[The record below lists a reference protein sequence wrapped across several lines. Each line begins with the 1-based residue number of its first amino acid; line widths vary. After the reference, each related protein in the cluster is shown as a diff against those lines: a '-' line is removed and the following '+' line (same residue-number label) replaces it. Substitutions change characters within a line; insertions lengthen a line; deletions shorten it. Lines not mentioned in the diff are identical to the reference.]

1 MQQGWLCLVLLFL
14 LGLPRYALGGDIT
27 ATERE
32 LWLAEPQTQ
41 QKAEELYLLALHNEV
56 DRLQFNLQRISYPAQ
71 EVVRFLLLQKFEQGQ
86 LILTEELA
94 VFIAVQKSQ
103 TPNYLIAER
112 GDGYEFS
119 VPAFDYAAIAHRLLK
134 QAQQQQD
141 IVMFV
146 LQAENG
152 ELNLREWLSGSSA
165 QSVDVRQRLL
175 LTELHRLSPQA
186 MERLI
191 AQITTEQVT
200 SWLPSAMVMVQF
212 AQRSQSHALY
222 QRLWLMKANDEIR
235 QEVARLGAQADG
247 FAKQQLMLAV
257 ENPSLKQEALQA
269 LIEIRPMSM
278 EVEQFLIE
286 KLGQSENASQ
296 VASMLAQSGYQGW
309 LHELVSSNRAVKQ
322 QAILAVL
329 NP

>member
-32 LWLAEPQTQ
+32 LWLAEPHTQ
-41 QKAEELYLLALHNEV
+41 QKVEELYLLALHNEV

-94 VFIAVQKSQ
+94 VFIAAQKSQ

-141 IVMFV
+141 IMMFV

-152 ELNLREWLSGSSA
+152 ELNLREWISGSSA
-165 QSVDVRQRLL
+165 ESVDVRQRLL

-200 SWLPSAMVMVQF
+200 SWLPSATVMVQF
-212 AQRSQSHALY
+212 ARRSQSHALY

>member
-14 LGLPRYALGGDIT
+14 LGLPSYAIGGDIT

-41 QKAEELYLLALHNEV
+41 QKVEELYLLALHNEV

-94 VFIAVQKSQ
+94 VFIAAQKSQ

-152 ELNLREWLSGSSA
+152 ELNLREWLSGSLA
-165 QSVDVRQRLL
+165 QSEARQRLL

-191 AQITTEQVT
+191 GQITTEQVT
-200 SWLPSAMVMVQF
+200 SWLPSATVMVQL
-212 AQRSQSHALY
+212 ARHSQSHALY
-222 QRLWLMKANDEIR
+222 QRLWLMKANDDIR
-235 QEVARLGAQADG
+235 QEVARLAAQADA

>member
-14 LGLPRYALGGDIT
+14 LGLPPYALGGDIT

-41 QKAEELYLLALHNEV
+41 QKVEELYLLALHNEV

-94 VFIAVQKSQ
+94 VFIAAQKSQ

-152 ELNLREWLSGSSA
+152 ELNLREWLPSSLA
-165 QSVDVRQRLL
+165 QSEARQRLL

-200 SWLPSAMVMVQF
+200 SWLPSATVMVQL
-212 AQRSQSHALY
+212 ARHSQSHALY

-235 QEVARLGAQADG
+235 QEVARLAAQADA

-269 LIEIRPMSM
+269 LVEIRPMSM

-309 LHELVSSNRAVKQ
+309 LQELVSSNHAVKQ

>member
-14 LGLPRYALGGDIT
+14 LGLPSYAIGGDIT

-41 QKAEELYLLALHNEV
+41 QKVEELYLLALHNEV

-94 VFIAVQKSQ
+94 VFIAAQKSQ

-152 ELNLREWLSGSSA
+152 ELNLREWLSGSLA
-165 QSVDVRQRLL
+165 QSEARQRLL

-191 AQITTEQVT
+191 GQITTEQVT
-200 SWLPSAMVMVQF
+200 SWLPSATVMVQL
-212 AQRSQSHALY
+212 ARHSQSHALY
-222 QRLWLMKANDEIR
+222 QRLWLMKANDDIR
-235 QEVARLGAQADG
+235 QEVARLAAQADA

-257 ENPSLKQEALQA
+257 ENPSLKQEALRA
-269 LIEIRPMSM
+269 LVEIRPMSM

>member
-14 LGLPRYALGGDIT
+14 LGLPSYAIGGDIT

-32 LWLAEPQTQ
+32 LQTQ
-41 QKAEELYLLALHNEV
+41 QKVEELYLLALHNEV

-94 VFIAVQKSQ
+94 VFIAAQKSQ

-152 ELNLREWLSGSSA
+152 ELNLREWLSGSLA
-165 QSVDVRQRLL
+165 QSEARQRLL

-191 AQITTEQVT
+191 GQITTEQVT
-200 SWLPSAMVMVQF
+200 SWLPSATVMVQL
-212 AQRSQSHALY
+212 ARHSQSHALY

-235 QEVARLGAQADG
+235 QEVARLAAQADA

-269 LIEIRPMSM
+269 LVEIRPMSM

-286 KLGQSENASQ
+286 KLGQSENAFQ

>member
-14 LGLPRYALGGDIT
+14 LLGLPSYAIGGDIT

-41 QKAEELYLLALHNEV
+41 QKVEELYLLALHNEV

-94 VFIAVQKSQ
+94 VFIAAQKSQ

-152 ELNLREWLSGSSA
+152 ELNLREWLSGSLA
-165 QSVDVRQRLL
+165 QSEARQRLL

-191 AQITTEQVT
+191 GQITTEQVT
-200 SWLPSAMVMVQF
+200 SWLPSATVMVQL
-212 AQRSQSHALY
+212 ARHSQSHALY
-222 QRLWLMKANDEIR
+222 QRLWLMKANDDIR
-235 QEVARLGAQADG
+235 QEVARLAAQADA

-269 LIEIRPMSM
+269 LVEIRPMSM

-286 KLGQSENASQ
+286 KLGQSENAFQ

-309 LHELVSSNRAVKQ
+309 LQELVSSNRAVKQ

>member
-14 LGLPRYALGGDIT
+14 LGLPSYAIGGDIT

-41 QKAEELYLLALHNEV
+41 QKVEELYLLALHNEV

-94 VFIAVQKSQ
+94 VFIAAQKSQ

-152 ELNLREWLSGSSA
+152 ELNLREWLSGSLA
-165 QSVDVRQRLL
+165 QSEARQRLL

-191 AQITTEQVT
+191 GQITTEQVT
-200 SWLPSAMVMVQF
+200 SWLPSATVMVQL
-212 AQRSQSHALY
+212 ARHSQSHALY
-222 QRLWLMKANDEIR
+222 QRLWLMKANDDIR
-235 QEVARLGAQADG
+235 QEVARLAAQADA

-257 ENPSLKQEALQA
+257 ENPSLKQEALRA
-269 LIEIRPMSM
+269 LVEIRPMSM

-309 LHELVSSNRAVKQ
+309 LQELVSSNRAVKQ

>member
-14 LGLPRYALGGDIT
+14 LGLPSYAIGGDIT

-32 LWLAEPQTQ
+32 LWLAESQTQ
-41 QKAEELYLLALHNEV
+41 QKVEELYLLALHNEV

-94 VFIAVQKSQ
+94 VFIAAQKSQ
-103 TPNYLIAER
+103 TSNYLIAER

-152 ELNLREWLSGSSA
+152 ELNLREWLPSSLA
-165 QSVDVRQRLL
+165 QSDARQRLL

-191 AQITTEQVT
+191 GQITTEQVT
-200 SWLPSAMVMVQF
+200 SWLPSATVMVQL
-212 AQRSQSHALY
+212 ARHSQSHALY
-222 QRLWLMKANDEIR
+222 QRLWLMKANDDIR
-235 QEVARLGAQADG
+235 QEVARLAAQADA

-269 LIEIRPMSM
+269 LVEIRPMSM

-309 LHELVSSNRAVKQ
+309 LQELVSSNHAVKQ

>member
-1 MQQGWLCLVLLFL
+1 MQQGWLCFVLLFL
-14 LGLPRYALGGDIT
+14 FGLQNVAIGSDIS
-27 ATERE
+27 ANQRQ
-32 LWLAEPQTQ
+32 LWLADLPTQ
-41 QKAEELYLLALHNEV
+41 QKVEELYLLALHNEV
-56 DRLQFNLQRISYPAQ
+56 DRLQFSLQRISYPTQ

-103 TPNYLIAER
+103 TPNYLIAEW

-200 SWLPSAMVMVQF
+200 SWLPSATVMVQF

-286 KLGQSENASQ
+286 KLGQSENVSQ

>member
-14 LGLPRYALGGDIT
+14 LGLPSYAIGGGIT

-32 LWLAEPQTQ
+32 LWLAESQTQ
-41 QKAEELYLLALHNEV
+41 QKVEELYLLALHNEV

-94 VFIAVQKSQ
+94 VFIATQKSQ

-152 ELNLREWLSGSSA
+152 ELNLREWLPGSLA
-165 QSVDVRQRLL
+165 QSEARQRLL

-191 AQITTEQVT
+191 GQITTEQVT
-200 SWLPSAMVMVQF
+200 SWLPSATVMVQL
-212 AQRSQSHALY
+212 ARHSQSHALY

-235 QEVARLGAQADG
+235 QEVARLAAQADA

-269 LIEIRPMSM
+269 LVEIRPMSM

-309 LHELVSSNRAVKQ
+309 LQELVSSNHAVKQ

>member
-14 LGLPRYALGGDIT
+14 LGLPSYAIGGDIT

-32 LWLAEPQTQ
+32 PWLAESQTQ
-41 QKAEELYLLALHNEV
+41 QKVEELYLLALHNEV

-94 VFIAVQKSQ
+94 VFIAAQKSQ
-103 TPNYLIAER
+103 TSNYLIAER

-152 ELNLREWLSGSSA
+152 ELNLREWLPSSLA
-165 QSVDVRQRLL
+165 QSEARQRLL

-191 AQITTEQVT
+191 GQITTEQVT
-200 SWLPSAMVMVQF
+200 SWLPSATVMVQL
-212 AQRSQSHALY
+212 ARHSQSHALY
-222 QRLWLMKANDEIR
+222 QRLWLMKANDDIR
-235 QEVARLGAQADG
+235 QEVARLAAQADA

-269 LIEIRPMSM
+269 LVEIRPMSM

-309 LHELVSSNRAVKQ
+309 LQELVSSNHAVKQ

>member
-14 LGLPRYALGGDIT
+14 LGLPPYALGGDIT

-94 VFIAVQKSQ
+94 VFIAAQKSQ

-141 IVMFV
+141 IMMFV

-152 ELNLREWLSGSSA
+152 ELNLREWISGSSA

-200 SWLPSAMVMVQF
+200 SWLPSATVMVQF
-212 AQRSQSHALY
+212 ARRSQSHALY

-235 QEVARLGAQADG
+235 QEVARLGR
-247 FAKQQLMLAV
+247 K
-257 ENPSLKQEALQA
+257 
-269 LIEIRPMSM
+269 PM
-278 EVEQFLIE
+278 VL
-286 KLGQSENASQ
+286 LN
-296 VASMLAQSGYQGW
+296 
-309 LHELVSSNRAVKQ
+309 SN
-322 QAILAVL
+322 
-329 NP
+329 

>member
-14 LGLPRYALGGDIT
+14 LGLPPYALGGDIT

-94 VFIAVQKSQ
+94 VFIAAQKSQ

-152 ELNLREWLSGSSA
+152 ELNLREWLPSSLA
-165 QSVDVRQRLL
+165 QSEARQRLL

-200 SWLPSAMVMVQF
+200 SWLPSATVMVQL
-212 AQRSQSHALY
+212 ARHSQSHALY
-222 QRLWLMKANDEIR
+222 QRLWLMKADDEIR
-235 QEVARLGAQADG
+235 QEVARLAAQADA

-269 LIEIRPMSM
+269 LVEIRPMSM

-309 LHELVSSNRAVKQ
+309 LQELVSSNHAVKQ

>member
-14 LGLPRYALGGDIT
+14 LGLPSYAIGGDIT

-41 QKAEELYLLALHNEV
+41 QKVEELYLLALHNEV

-94 VFIAVQKSQ
+94 VFIAAQKSQ

-152 ELNLREWLSGSSA
+152 ELNLREWLSGSLA
-165 QSVDVRQRLL
+165 QSEARQRLL

-191 AQITTEQVT
+191 GQITTEQVT
-200 SWLPSAMVMVQF
+200 SWLPSATVMVQL
-212 AQRSQSHALY
+212 ARHSQSHVLY

-235 QEVARLGAQADG
+235 QEVARLAAQADA

-269 LIEIRPMSM
+269 LVEIRPMSM

-309 LHELVSSNRAVKQ
+309 LQELVSSNHAVKQ

>member
-14 LGLPRYALGGDIT
+14 LGLPSYAIGGDIT

-41 QKAEELYLLALHNEV
+41 QKVEELYLLALHNEV

-94 VFIAVQKSQ
+94 VFIAAQKSQ

-152 ELNLREWLSGSSA
+152 ELNLREWLSGSLA
-165 QSVDVRQRLL
+165 QSEARQRLL

>member
-14 LGLPRYALGGDIT
+14 LGLPSYAIGGDIT

-32 LWLAEPQTQ
+32 LWLAEPQIQ
-41 QKAEELYLLALHNEV
+41 QKVEELYLLALHNEV

-71 EVVRFLLLQKFEQGQ
+71 EVVHFLLLQKFEQGQ

-94 VFIAVQKSQ
+94 VFIAAQKSQ

-191 AQITTEQVT
+191 SQITTEQVT
-200 SWLPSAMVMVQF
+200 SWLPSATVMVQL
-212 AQRSQSHALY
+212 ARHSQSHALY

-235 QEVARLGAQADG
+235 QEVARLAAQADA

-269 LIEIRPMSM
+269 LVEIRPMSM

-309 LHELVSSNRAVKQ
+309 LQELVSSNHAVKQ

>member
-14 LGLPRYALGGDIT
+14 LGLPSYAIGGDIT

-32 LWLAEPQTQ
+32 LWLAESQTQ
-41 QKAEELYLLALHNEV
+41 QKVEELYLLALHNEV

-94 VFIAVQKSQ
+94 VFIAAQKSQ

-119 VPAFDYAAIAHRLLK
+119 APAFDYAAIAHRLLK

-152 ELNLREWLSGSSA
+152 ELNLREWLSGSLA
-165 QSVDVRQRLL
+165 QSEARQRLL

-191 AQITTEQVT
+191 GQITTEQVA
-200 SWLPSAMVMVQF
+200 SWLPSATVMVQL
-212 AQRSQSHALY
+212 ARHSQSHALY
-222 QRLWLMKANDEIR
+222 QRLWLMKANDDIR

-269 LIEIRPMSM
+269 LVEIRPMSM

-286 KLGQSENASQ
+286 KLGQSENAFQ

-329 NP
+329 NL

>member
-14 LGLPRYALGGDIT
+14 LGLPSYAIGGDIT

-32 LWLAEPQTQ
+32 LWLAESQTQ
-41 QKAEELYLLALHNEV
+41 QKVEELYLLALHNEV

-94 VFIAVQKSQ
+94 VFIATQKSQ

-152 ELNLREWLSGSSA
+152 ELNLREWLSGSLA
-165 QSVDVRQRLL
+165 QSEARQRLL
-175 LTELHRLSPQA
+175 LIELHRLSPQA

-191 AQITTEQVT
+191 GQITTEQVT
-200 SWLPSAMVMVQF
+200 SWLPSATVMVQL
-212 AQRSQSHALY
+212 ARHSQSHALY

-235 QEVARLGAQADG
+235 QEVARLAAQADA

-269 LIEIRPMSM
+269 LVEIRPMSM

>member
-14 LGLPRYALGGDIT
+14 LLGLPSYVIGGDIT

-32 LWLAEPQTQ
+32 LWLVEPQTQ
-41 QKAEELYLLALHNEV
+41 QKVEELYLLALHNEV

-94 VFIAVQKSQ
+94 VFIAAQKSQ

-152 ELNLREWLSGSSA
+152 ELNLREWLSGSLA
-165 QSVDVRQRLL
+165 QSEARQRLL

-191 AQITTEQVT
+191 SQITTEQVT
-200 SWLPSAMVMVQF
+200 SWLPSATVMVQL
-212 AQRSQSHALY
+212 ARHSQSHALY

-235 QEVARLGAQADG
+235 QEVARLAAQADA

-269 LIEIRPMSM
+269 LVEIRPMSM

-309 LHELVSSNRAVKQ
+309 LQELVSSNHAVKQ

>member
-14 LGLPRYALGGDIT
+14 LGLPSYALGGDIT

-152 ELNLREWLSGSSA
+152 ELNLREWLPSSLA
-165 QSVDVRQRLL
+165 QSEARQRLL

-200 SWLPSAMVMVQF
+200 SWLPSATVMVQL
-212 AQRSQSHALY
+212 ARHSQSHALY

-235 QEVARLGAQADG
+235 QEVARLAAQADA

-269 LIEIRPMSM
+269 LVEIRPMSM

>member
-14 LGLPRYALGGDIT
+14 LGLPPYALGGDIT

-94 VFIAVQKSQ
+94 VFIAAQKSQ

-152 ELNLREWLSGSSA
+152 ELNLREWLPSSLA
-165 QSVDVRQRLL
+165 QSEARQRLL

-200 SWLPSAMVMVQF
+200 SWLPSATVMVQL
-212 AQRSQSHALY
+212 ARHSQSHALY

-235 QEVARLGAQADG
+235 QEVARLAAQADA

-269 LIEIRPMSM
+269 LVEIRPMSM

-309 LHELVSSNRAVKQ
+309 LQELVSSNHAVKQ

>member
-14 LGLPRYALGGDIT
+14 LGLPSYAIGGDIT

-41 QKAEELYLLALHNEV
+41 QKVEELYLLALHNEV

-94 VFIAVQKSQ
+94 VFIAAQKSQ

-152 ELNLREWLSGSSA
+152 ELNLREWLSGSLA
-165 QSVDVRQRLL
+165 QSEARQRLL

-191 AQITTEQVT
+191 GQITTEQVT
-200 SWLPSAMVMVQF
+200 SWLPSATVMVQL
-212 AQRSQSHALY
+212 ARHSQSHALY
-222 QRLWLMKANDEIR
+222 QRLWLMKANDDIR
-235 QEVARLGAQADG
+235 QEVARLAAQADA

-269 LIEIRPMSM
+269 LVEIRPMSM

-309 LHELVSSNRAVKQ
+309 LQELVSSNHAVKQ

>member
-14 LGLPRYALGGDIT
+14 LLGLPSYVIGGDIT

-41 QKAEELYLLALHNEV
+41 QKVEELYLLAQHNEV

-94 VFIAVQKSQ
+94 VFIAAQKSQ

-152 ELNLREWLSGSSA
+152 ELNLREWLSGSLA
-165 QSVDVRQRLL
+165 QSEARQRLL

-191 AQITTEQVT
+191 GQITTEQVT
-200 SWLPSAMVMVQF
+200 SWLPSATVMVQL

-222 QRLWLMKANDEIR
+222 QRLWLMKANDDIR

>member
-14 LGLPRYALGGDIT
+14 LGLPSYAIGGDIT

-41 QKAEELYLLALHNEV
+41 QKVEELYLLALHNEV

-94 VFIAVQKSQ
+94 VFIAAQKSQ

-152 ELNLREWLSGSSA
+152 ELNLREWLSGSLA
-165 QSVDVRQRLL
+165 QSEARQRLL
-175 LTELHRLSPQA
+175 LTELHRLSPQV

-191 AQITTEQVT
+191 GQITTEQVT
-200 SWLPSAMVMVQF
+200 SWLPSATVMVQL
-212 AQRSQSHALY
+212 ARHSQSHALY

-235 QEVARLGAQADG
+235 QEVARLAAQADA

-269 LIEIRPMSM
+269 LVEIRPMSM

-286 KLGQSENASQ
+286 KLGQSENAFQ

>member
-1 MQQGWLCLVLLFL
+1 MQQGWLCFVLLFL
-14 LGLPRYALGGDIT
+14 FGLPNVAIGSDIS
-27 ATERE
+27 ANQRQ
-32 LWLAEPQTQ
+32 LWLADLPTQ
-41 QKAEELYLLALHNEV
+41 QKVEELYLLALHNEV

-94 VFIAVQKSQ
+94 VFIAAQKSQ

-165 QSVDVRQRLL
+165 QLVDVRQRLL
-175 LTELHRLSPQA
+175 LTELHSLSPQA

-200 SWLPSAMVMVQF
+200 SWLPSATVMVQF
-212 AQRSQSHALY
+212 ARRSQSHALY

>member
-14 LGLPRYALGGDIT
+14 LGLPSYAIGGDIT

-32 LWLAEPQTQ
+32 LWLAESQTQ
-41 QKAEELYLLALHNEV
+41 QKVEELYLLALHNEV

-94 VFIAVQKSQ
+94 VFIAAQKSQ

-152 ELNLREWLSGSSA
+152 ELNLREWLSGSLA
-165 QSVDVRQRLL
+165 QSEARQRLL

-191 AQITTEQVT
+191 GQITTEQVT
-200 SWLPSAMVMVQF
+200 SWLPSATVMVQL
-212 AQRSQSHALY
+212 ARHSQSHALY
-222 QRLWLMKANDEIR
+222 QRLWLMKANDDIR
-235 QEVARLGAQADG
+235 QEVARLAAQADA

-269 LIEIRPMSM
+269 LVEIRPMSM

-309 LHELVSSNRAVKQ
+309 LQELVSSNHAVKQ

>member
-14 LGLPRYALGGDIT
+14 LLGLPSYVIGGDIT

-41 QKAEELYLLALHNEV
+41 QKVEELYLLALHNEV

-94 VFIAVQKSQ
+94 VFIAAQKSQ

-152 ELNLREWLSGSSA
+152 ELNLREWLSGSLA
-165 QSVDVRQRLL
+165 QSEARQRLL

-191 AQITTEQVT
+191 GQITTEQVT
-200 SWLPSAMVMVQF
+200 SWLPSATVMVQL
-212 AQRSQSHALY
+212 ARHSQSHALY
-222 QRLWLMKANDEIR
+222 QRLWLMKANDDIR
-235 QEVARLGAQADG
+235 QEVARLAAQADA

-269 LIEIRPMSM
+269 LVEIRPMSM

-286 KLGQSENASQ
+286 KLGQSENAFQ

-309 LHELVSSNRAVKQ
+309 LQELVSSNRAVKQ